1 MRNKNPNAI
10 VISEKAVSDKDV
22 IKIKS
27 IFTIS
32 QIIESRKNVSSS
44 YIKQS
49 NIKFAVIYNHKRPI
63 DFSINI
69 ANDLKSINNVH
80 SIIINNEY
88 IDESIYRPNYIEIL
102 QSIQELSEK
111 NKLIQ
116 QKKFYYDNKNANLD
130 FFLNLS
136 ELIQEIVI
144 ITNTEND
151 IIYINEKGSKELE
164 LPIKIKGKTNKISDI
179 DIIDFEKETKIDLSY
194 NIDDIPEFK
203 NILIT
208 DCLLKVKNNKKLT
221 VDLFIST
228 IAQNNIDKLIT
239 IKDVSDLKSKH
250 NIPHFEV
257 IDQETDLYNIKG
269 LEKLLINQID
279 YSSKKT
285 YLFDLDLHINT
296 EYEYKGNRDHIDVK
310 ILKKITSRIMSFY
323 SEYIFRLKDNNL
335 IVIISTS
342 GGEQRVIS
350 IAEEIKKTI
359 SRELKKEGLI
369 ILKFNIGI
377 IEVNLKEDI
386 ETKIS
391 KLKIA
396 TKISDEYKDSMPILY
411 KDELPETIIIKNQN
425 KIFEYIIKA
434 IKNDFFSLYYQKI
447 TPLKK
452 DLKPKIEIL
461 TRLFDYTGTP
471 IPNNHVFGLIDKY
484 NLTVEV
490 DKLVV
495 TKALREYTNFVT
507 KNGVHIFSINI
518 SPYSLKSKNFRIF
531 LKETL
536 LQSHVP
542 LQNICLEITETG
554 IVENFELINTYFNEL
569 KTFGIKLALDD
580 FGSGYT
586 SLSYIKILPIDII
599 KIDGSFIQVINS
611 SQIDLVIIKSIKE
624 IADTKQIKII
634 AEFVSNEEIF
644 KKISEIGIDY
654 GQGFLWHKPEPI

>member
-1 MRNKNPNAI
+1 MKNPNAI
-10 VISEKAVSDKDV
+10 VISEGTINDND
-22 IKIKS
+22 ITKIKS
-27 IFTIS
+27 IFKIS
-32 QIIESRKNVSSS
+32 QIVKSRKNISSE

-49 NIKFAVIYNHKRPI
+49 NIKFAIIYNHKRPI
-63 DFSINI
+63 DFSINM
-69 ANDLKSINNVH
+69 ANDLKSINNIH
-80 SIIINNEY
+80 SIIIDNKS
-88 IDESIYRPNYIEIL
+88 IDEAIYRPNYIEIL
-102 QSIQELSEK
+102 KNISELNDK

-116 QKKFYYDNKNANLD
+116 QKKLYYDNNNANLD

-144 ITNTEND
+144 ITNTDND

-164 LPIKIKGKTNKISDI
+164 LPIKIGGKTNKISDI
-179 DIIDFEKETKIDLSY
+179 NIMDLEKNTKIDLSY
-194 NIDDIPEFK
+194 NINDIPEFK

-208 DCLLKVKNNKKLT
+208 DCLLKIKNNKKLI

-239 IKDVSDLKSKH
+239 IKDISELKSKH
-250 NIPHFEV
+250 NIQDLTI
-257 IDQETDLYNIKG
+257 IDQQTDLYNIKG
-269 LEKLLINQID
+269 LEKLLINQIE
-279 YSSKKT
+279 SSYKKI

-296 EYEYKGNRDHIDVK
+296 ECKYKDKKANSDLK

-335 IVIISTS
+335 IVIISTR
-342 GGEQRVIS
+342 GGEQRLIS

-369 ILKFNIGI
+369 IFKFNIGI

-396 TKISDEYKDSMPILY
+396 TKISDEYKDSTPILY
-411 KDELPETIIIKNQN
+411 KDELPETILIKKQN
-425 KIFEYIIKA
+425 KIFEYIVKA

-471 IPNNHVFGLIDKY
+471 IPNGNVFSLIDKY

-495 TKALREYTNFVT
+495 TKALREYTNFVA
-507 KNGVHIFSINI
+507 KNGAHIFSINI
-518 SPYSLKSKNFRIF
+518 SPYSLKSKNFRMF

-536 LQSHVP
+536 LTSHVP

-554 IVENFELINTYFNEL
+554 ILENFELINTYFNEL

-611 SQIDLVIIKSIKE
+611 SQTDLVIIKSIKD
-624 IADTKQIKII
+624 IADTKKIKII
-634 AEFVSNEEIF
+634 AEFVSNEEIL
-644 KKISEIGIDY
+644 KKINEIGIDY

>member
-1 MRNKNPNAI
+1 M
-10 VISEKAVSDKDV
+10 
-22 IKIKS
+22 
-27 IFTIS
+27 
-32 QIIESRKNVSSS
+32 
-44 YIKQS
+44 
-49 NIKFAVIYNHKRPI
+49 
-63 DFSINI
+63 
-69 ANDLKSINNVH
+69 
-80 SIIINNEY
+80 
-88 IDESIYRPNYIEIL
+88 NY
-102 QSIQELSEK
+102 
-111 NKLIQ
+111 
-116 QKKFYYDNKNANLD
+116 QK
-130 FFLNLS
+130 
-136 ELIQEIVI
+136 
-144 ITNTEND
+144 
-151 IIYINEKGSKELE
+151 
-164 LPIKIKGKTNKISDI
+164 
-179 DIIDFEKETKIDLSY
+179 
-194 NIDDIPEFK
+194 
-203 NILIT
+203 
-208 DCLLKVKNNKKLT
+208 
-221 VDLFIST
+221 
-228 IAQNNIDKLIT
+228 
-239 IKDVSDLKSKH
+239 H
-250 NIPHFEV
+250 
-257 IDQETDLYNIKG
+257 
-269 LEKLLINQID
+269 
-279 YSSKKT
+279 
-285 YLFDLDLHINT
+285 
-296 EYEYKGNRDHIDVK
+296 
-310 ILKKITSRIMSFY
+310 ITS
-323 SEYIFRLKDNNL
+323 
-335 IVIISTS
+335 
-342 GGEQRVIS
+342 
-350 IAEEIKKTI
+350 
-359 SRELKKEGLI
+359 
-369 ILKFNIGI
+369 
-377 IEVNLKEDI
+377 
-386 ETKIS
+386 
-391 KLKIA
+391 
-396 TKISDEYKDSMPILY
+396 
-411 KDELPETIIIKNQN
+411 KNQN

>member
-1 MRNKNPNAI
+1 MKNPNAI
-10 VISEKAVSDKDV
+10 VISEGAISNDD
-22 IKIKS
+22 ITKIKS
-27 IFTIS
+27 IFKIL
-32 QIIESRKNVSSS
+32 QIIKSRKNISKE

-49 NIKFAVIYNHKRPI
+49 NIKFAIIYNHKRPI

-80 SIIINNEY
+80 SIIINNKS
-88 IDESIYRPNYIEIL
+88 IDKAMYRPNYIEIL
-102 QSIQELSEK
+102 NNINELSDK
-111 NKLIQ
+111 HKLIQ
-116 QKKFYYDNKNANLD
+116 QKKLYYDNNNANLD

-144 ITNTEND
+144 ITNTDND

-164 LPIKIKGKTNKISDI
+164 LPIKIRGKTNKISDI
-179 DIIDFEKETKIDLSY
+179 NIIDLEKETKIDLSY
-194 NIDDIPEFK
+194 NINNIPEFK

-208 DCLLKVKNNKKLT
+208 DCLLKVKNNKKLI

-239 IKDVSDLKSKH
+239 IKDISDLKSKN
-250 NIPHFEV
+250 NIQDLEI
-257 IDQETDLYNIKG
+257 IDQQTDLYNIKG
-269 LEKLLINQID
+269 LEKLLINQIE
-279 YSSKKT
+279 SSHKKI

-296 EYEYKGNRDHIDVK
+296 EYEYKGNKDNLDSK

-342 GGEQRVIS
+342 GGEQRIIS

-359 SRELKKEGLI
+359 SRELSKEGI
-369 ILKFNIGI
+369 IIFKLNIGI

-396 TKISDEYKDSMPILY
+396 TKISDEYKDSTPILY
-411 KDELPETIIIKNQN
+411 KDELPETILIKNQN
-425 KIFEYIIKA
+425 KIFEYIVKA

-471 IPNNHVFGLIDKY
+471 IPNDNVFSLIDKY

-495 TKALREYTNFVT
+495 TKTLREYTNFVA

-518 SPYSLKSKNFRIF
+518 SPYSLKSKNFRMF

-536 LQSHVP
+536 LKSHVP

-554 IVENFELINTYFNEL
+554 ILENFELIKTYFNEL
-569 KTFGIKLALDD
+569 KTFGVKLALDD

-611 SQIDLVIIKSIKE
+611 SQIDLVIIKSIKD
-624 IADTKQIKII
+624 IADTKSIKII
-634 AEFVSNEEIF
+634 AEFVSNEEIL
-644 KKISEIGIDY
+644 KKINEIGIDY

>member
-10 VISEKAVSDKDV
+10 VISEETVSDNDIV
-22 IKIKS
+22 KIKS

-32 QIIESRKNVSSS
+32 QIIKSRKNVSSS
-44 YIKQS
+44 YIKQN
-49 NIKFAVIYNHKRPI
+49 NIQFAVIYNHKRPI
-63 DFSINI
+63 DFSINM
-69 ANDLKSINNVH
+69 ANDLKSINNIY

-88 IDESIYRPNYIEIL
+88 IDESTYRPNYIEIL
-102 QSIQELSEK
+102 KSIQELSDK
-111 NKLIQ
+111 NTLIQ

-144 ITNTEND
+144 ITNIENE

-164 LPIKIKGKTNKISDI
+164 LPIKIMGKTNKISDI
-179 DIIDFEKETKIDLSY
+179 NIIDLETEIKIDLSY
-194 NIDDIPEFK
+194 KINDIPEFK

-208 DCLLKVKNNKKLT
+208 DCLLKVKNNKKLI

-239 IKDVSDLKSKH
+239 IKDMSDLKSKH
-250 NIPHFEV
+250 NIQDLEI
-257 IDQETDLYNIKG
+257 IDQQTDLYNIKG
-269 LEKLLINQID
+269 LKKLLTNQID
-279 YSSKKT
+279 SSHKKT

-296 EYEYKGNRDHIDVK
+296 EYEYKGNRNNLDSK

-323 SEYIFRLKDNNL
+323 SEYIFKLKDNNL

-342 GGEQRVIS
+342 GGEKRVIS
-350 IAEEIKKTI
+350 IAEEMKKTI
-359 SRELKKEGLI
+359 YSKLKKEGFI
-369 ILKFNIGI
+369 IRKFNIGI
-377 IEVNLKEDI
+377 IEVNLKENI

-396 TKISDEYKDSMPILY
+396 TKISDEYRDSMPILY
-411 KDELPETIIIKNQN
+411 KDELPETILIKNQN

-471 IPNNHVFGLIDKY
+471 IPNNHVFNLIDKY

-495 TKALREYTNFVT
+495 TKALREYTNFVA
-507 KNGVHIFSINI
+507 KNGVHVFSINI
-518 SPYSLKSKNFRIF
+518 SPYSLKSKNFRTF

-542 LQNICLEITETG
+542 LENICLEITETG
-554 IVENFELINTYFNEL
+554 IVEDFELIKTYFNEL

>member
-1 MRNKNPNAI
+1 MKNPNTI
-10 VISEKAVSDKDV
+10 VISEGTINDND
-22 IKIKS
+22 ITKIKS
-27 IFTIS
+27 IFKIS
-32 QIIESRKNVSSS
+32 QIVKSRRNISSE

-49 NIKFAVIYNHKRPI
+49 NIKFAIIYNHKRPI
-63 DFSINI
+63 DFSINM
-69 ANDLKSINNVH
+69 ANDLKSINNIH
-80 SIIINNEY
+80 SIIIDNKS
-88 IDESIYRPNYIEIL
+88 IDEAIYRPNYIEIL
-102 QSIQELSEK
+102 KNISELNDK
-111 NKLIQ
+111 HKLIQ
-116 QKKFYYDNKNANLD
+116 QKKLYYDNNNANLD

-144 ITNTEND
+144 ITNTDND

-164 LPIKIKGKTNKISDI
+164 LPIKIGGKTNKISDI
-179 DIIDFEKETKIDLSY
+179 NIIDLEKDTKIDLSY
-194 NIDDIPEFK
+194 NINDIPEFK

-208 DCLLKVKNNKKLT
+208 DCLLKIKNNKKLI

-239 IKDVSDLKSKH
+239 IKDISELKSKH
-250 NIPHFEV
+250 NIQDLTI
-257 IDQETDLYNIKG
+257 IDQQTDLYNIKG
-269 LEKLLINQID
+269 LEKLLINQIE
-279 YSSKKT
+279 SSYKKI

-296 EYEYKGNRDHIDVK
+296 ECKYKDKRDNSDLK

-342 GGEQRVIS
+342 GGEQRLIS

-369 ILKFNIGI
+369 IFKFNIGI

-396 TKISDEYKDSMPILY
+396 TKISDEYKDSTPILY
-411 KDELPETIIIKNQN
+411 KDELPETILIKKQN
-425 KIFEYIIKA
+425 KIFEYIVKA

-471 IPNNHVFGLIDKY
+471 IPNNNVFSLIDKY

-495 TKALREYTNFVT
+495 TKALREYTNFVA

-536 LQSHVP
+536 LKSHVP

-554 IVENFELINTYFNEL
+554 ILENFELINTYFNEL

-611 SQIDLVIIKSIKE
+611 SQTDLVIIKSIKD
-624 IADTKQIKII
+624 IADTKK
-634 AEFVSNEEIF
+634 
-644 KKISEIGIDY
+644 
-654 GQGFLWHKPEPI
+654 

>member
-1 MRNKNPNAI
+1 MKNPNSI
-10 VISEKAVSDKDV
+10 VISEETINDND
-22 IKIKS
+22 ITKIKS
-27 IFTIS
+27 IFKIS
-32 QIIESRKNVSSS
+32 QIVKSRKNISSE

-49 NIKFAVIYNHKRPI
+49 NIKFAIIYNHKRPI
-63 DFSINI
+63 DFSINM
-69 ANDLKSINNVH
+69 ANDLKSINNIH
-80 SIIINNEY
+80 SIIIDNKS
-88 IDESIYRPNYIEIL
+88 IDEAIYRPNYIEIL
-102 QSIQELSEK
+102 KNISELNDK
-111 NKLIQ
+111 HKLIQ
-116 QKKFYYDNKNANLD
+116 QKKLYYDNNNANLN

-144 ITNTEND
+144 ITNTDND

-164 LPIKIKGKTNKISDI
+164 LPIKIGGKTNKISDI
-179 DIIDFEKETKIDLSY
+179 NIIDLEKDTKIDLSY
-194 NIDDIPEFK
+194 NINDIPEFK

-208 DCLLKVKNNKKLT
+208 NCLLKIKNNKKLI

-239 IKDVSDLKSKH
+239 IKDISELKSKH
-250 NIPHFEV
+250 SIQDLTI
-257 IDQETDLYNIKG
+257 IDQQTDLYNIKG
-269 LEKLLINQID
+269 LEKLLINQIE
-279 YSSKKT
+279 SSYKKI

-296 EYEYKGNRDHIDVK
+296 ECEYKDKRDNSDLK

-342 GGEQRVIS
+342 GGEQRLIS

-369 ILKFNIGI
+369 IFKFNIGI

-411 KDELPETIIIKNQN
+411 KDELPETILIKKQN
-425 KIFEYIIKA
+425 KIFEYIVKA

-471 IPNNHVFGLIDKY
+471 IPNSNVFSLIDKY

-495 TKALREYTNFVT
+495 TKALREYTNFVA

-536 LQSHVP
+536 LKSHVP
-542 LQNICLEITETG
+542 LQNVCLEITETG
-554 IVENFELINTYFNEL
+554 ILENFELINTYFNEL

-611 SQIDLVIIKSIKE
+611 SQTDLVIIKSIKD
-624 IADTKQIKII
+624 IADTKKIKII
-634 AEFVSNEEIF
+634 AEFVSNEEIL
-644 KKISEIGIDY
+644 KKINEIGIDY

>member
-1 MRNKNPNAI
+1 MKNPNTI
-10 VISEKAVSDKDV
+10 VISEGTINDND
-22 IKIKS
+22 ITKIKS
-27 IFTIS
+27 IFKIS
-32 QIIESRKNVSSS
+32 QIVKSRRNISSE

-49 NIKFAVIYNHKRPI
+49 NIKFAIIYNHKRPI
-63 DFSINI
+63 DFSINM
-69 ANDLKSINNVH
+69 ANDLKSINNIH
-80 SIIINNEY
+80 SIIIDNKS
-88 IDESIYRPNYIEIL
+88 IDEAIYRPNYIEIL
-102 QSIQELSEK
+102 KNISELNDK
-111 NKLIQ
+111 HKLIQ
-116 QKKFYYDNKNANLD
+116 QKKLYYDNNNANLD

-144 ITNTEND
+144 ITNTDND

-164 LPIKIKGKTNKISDI
+164 LPIKIGGKTNKISDI
-179 DIIDFEKETKIDLSY
+179 NIIDLEKDTKIDLSY
-194 NIDDIPEFK
+194 NINDIPEFK

-208 DCLLKVKNNKKLT
+208 DCLLKIKNNKKLI

-239 IKDVSDLKSKH
+239 IKDISELKSKH
-250 NIPHFEV
+250 NIQDLTI
-257 IDQETDLYNIKG
+257 IDQQTDLYNIKG
-269 LEKLLINQID
+269 LEKLLINQIE
-279 YSSKKT
+279 SSYKKI

-296 EYEYKGNRDHIDVK
+296 ECKYKDKRDNSDLK

-342 GGEQRVIS
+342 GGEQRLIS

-369 ILKFNIGI
+369 IFKFNIGI

-396 TKISDEYKDSMPILY
+396 TKISDEYKDSTPILY
-411 KDELPETIIIKNQN
+411 KDELPETILIKKQN
-425 KIFEYIIKA
+425 KIFEYIVKA

-471 IPNNHVFGLIDKY
+471 IPNNNVFSLIDKY

-495 TKALREYTNFVT
+495 TKALREYTNFVA

-536 LQSHVP
+536 LKSHVP

-554 IVENFELINTYFNEL
+554 ILENFELINTYFNEL

-611 SQIDLVIIKSIKE
+611 SQTDLVIIKSIKD
-624 IADTKQIKII
+624 IADTKKIKII
-634 AEFVSNEEIF
+634 AEFVSSEEIL
-644 KKISEIGIDY
+644 KKINEIGIDY

>member
-1 MRNKNPNAI
+1 MKNPNAI
-10 VISEKAVSDKDV
+10 VISEGTINDND
-22 IKIKS
+22 ITKIKS
-27 IFTIS
+27 IFKIS
-32 QIIESRKNVSSS
+32 QIVKSRKNISSE

-49 NIKFAVIYNHKRPI
+49 NIKFAIIYNHKRPI
-63 DFSINI
+63 DFSINM
-69 ANDLKSINNVH
+69 ANDLKSINNIH
-80 SIIINNEY
+80 SIIIDNKS
-88 IDESIYRPNYIEIL
+88 IDEAIYRPNYIEIL
-102 QSIQELSEK
+102 KNISELNDK

-116 QKKFYYDNKNANLD
+116 QKKLYYDNNNANLD

-144 ITNTEND
+144 ITNTDND

-164 LPIKIKGKTNKISDI
+164 LPIKIGGKTNKISDI
-179 DIIDFEKETKIDLSY
+179 NIIDLEKNTKIDLSY
-194 NIDDIPEFK
+194 NINDIPEFK

-208 DCLLKVKNNKKLT
+208 DCLLKIKNNKKLI

-239 IKDVSDLKSKH
+239 IKDISELKSKH
-250 NIPHFEV
+250 NIQDLTI
-257 IDQETDLYNIKG
+257 IDQQTDLYNIKG
-269 LEKLLINQID
+269 LEKLLINQIE
-279 YSSKKT
+279 SSYKKI

-296 EYEYKGNRDHIDVK
+296 ECKYKDKKANSDLK

-342 GGEQRVIS
+342 GGEQRLIS

-369 ILKFNIGI
+369 IFKFNIGI

-396 TKISDEYKDSMPILY
+396 TKISDEYKDSTPILY
-411 KDELPETIIIKNQN
+411 KDELPETILIKKQN
-425 KIFEYIIKA
+425 KIFEYIVKA

-471 IPNNHVFGLIDKY
+471 IPNGNVFSLIDKY

-495 TKALREYTNFVT
+495 TKALREYTNFVA
-507 KNGVHIFSINI
+507 KNGAHIFSINI
-518 SPYSLKSKNFRIF
+518 SPYSLKSKNFRMF

-536 LQSHVP
+536 LTSHVP

-554 IVENFELINTYFNEL
+554 ILENFELINTYFNEL

-611 SQIDLVIIKSIKE
+611 SQTDLVIIKSIKD
-624 IADTKQIKII
+624 IADTKKIKII
-634 AEFVSNEEIF
+634 AEFVSNEEIL
-644 KKISEIGIDY
+644 KKINEIGIDY

>member
-1 MRNKNPNAI
+1 MKNQNAI
-10 VISEKAVSDKDV
+10 VISEETINDND
-22 IKIKS
+22 ITKIKS
-27 IFTIS
+27 IFKIS
-32 QIIESRKNVSSS
+32 QIVKSRKNISNE

-49 NIKFAVIYNHKRPI
+49 NIKFAIIYNHKKPI
-63 DFSINI
+63 DFSINT
-69 ANDLKSINNVH
+69 ANDLKSINNIH
-80 SIIINNEY
+80 SIIIDNK
-88 IDESIYRPNYIEIL
+88 SINKVVYRPNYIEIL
-102 QSIQELSEK
+102 KNISELNDK
-111 NKLIQ
+111 HKLIQ
-116 QKKFYYDNKNANLD
+116 QKKLYYDNNNANLN

-144 ITNTEND
+144 ITNTDND
-151 IIYINEKGSKELE
+151 IIYINKKGSKELE
-164 LPIKIKGKTNKISDI
+164 LPIKIGGKTNKISDI
-179 DIIDFEKETKIDLSY
+179 NIIDLEKDTKIDLSY
-194 NIDDIPEFK
+194 NINDIPEFK

-208 DCLLKVKNNKKLT
+208 NCLLKIKNNKKLI

-239 IKDVSDLKSKH
+239 IKDISELKSKH
-250 NIPHFEV
+250 NIQDLTI
-257 IDQETDLYNIKG
+257 IDQQTDLYNIKG
-269 LEKLLINQID
+269 LEKLLINQIE
-279 YSSKKT
+279 SSYKKI

-296 EYEYKGNRDHIDVK
+296 EYEYKDKRDNSNLK

-335 IVIISTS
+335 IVIISTR
-342 GGEQRVIS
+342 GGEQRLIS

-369 ILKFNIGI
+369 IFKFNIGI

-396 TKISDEYKDSMPILY
+396 TKISDEYKDSTPILY
-411 KDELPETIIIKNQN
+411 KDELPETILIKKQN

-471 IPNNHVFGLIDKY
+471 IPNGNVFSLIDKY

-495 TKALREYTNFVT
+495 TKALREYTNFVA

-518 SPYSLKSKNFRIF
+518 SPYSLKSKNFRMF

-536 LQSHVP
+536 LKSHVP

-554 IVENFELINTYFNEL
+554 ILENFELINTYFNEL

-611 SQIDLVIIKSIKE
+611 SQTDLVIIKSIKD
-624 IADTKQIKII
+624 IADTKKIKII
-634 AEFVSNEEIF
+634 AEFVSNEEIL
-644 KKISEIGIDY
+644 KKINEIGIDY

>member
-1 MRNKNPNAI
+1 MKNPNSI
-10 VISEKAVSDKDV
+10 VISEETINDND
-22 IKIKS
+22 ITKIKS
-27 IFTIS
+27 IFKIS
-32 QIIESRKNVSSS
+32 QIVKSRKNISSE

-49 NIKFAVIYNHKRPI
+49 NIKFAIIYNHKRPI
-63 DFSINI
+63 DFSINM
-69 ANDLKSINNVH
+69 ANDLKSINNIH
-80 SIIINNEY
+80 SIIIDNKS
-88 IDESIYRPNYIEIL
+88 IDEAIYRPNYIEIL
-102 QSIQELSEK
+102 KNISELNDK
-111 NKLIQ
+111 HKLIQ
-116 QKKFYYDNKNANLD
+116 QKKLYYDNNNANLN

-144 ITNTEND
+144 ITNTDND

-164 LPIKIKGKTNKISDI
+164 LPIKIGGKTNKISDI
-179 DIIDFEKETKIDLSY
+179 NIIDLEKDTKIDLSY
-194 NIDDIPEFK
+194 NINDIPEFK

-208 DCLLKVKNNKKLT
+208 NCLLKIKNNKKLI

-239 IKDVSDLKSKH
+239 IKDISELKSKH
-250 NIPHFEV
+250 SIQDLTI
-257 IDQETDLYNIKG
+257 IDQQTDLYNIKE
-269 LEKLLINQID
+269 LEKLLINQIE
-279 YSSKKT
+279 SSYKKI

-296 EYEYKGNRDHIDVK
+296 ECEYKDKRDNSDLK

-342 GGEQRVIS
+342 GGEQRLIS

-369 ILKFNIGI
+369 IFKFNIGI

-396 TKISDEYKDSMPILY
+396 TKISDEYKDSTPILY
-411 KDELPETIIIKNQN
+411 KDELPETILIKKQN
-425 KIFEYIIKA
+425 KIFEYIVKA

-471 IPNNHVFGLIDKY
+471 IPNSNVFSLIDKY

-495 TKALREYTNFVT
+495 TKALREYTNFVA
-507 KNGVHIFSINI
+507 KNGIHIFSINI

-536 LQSHVP
+536 LKSHVP
-542 LQNICLEITETG
+542 LQNVCLEITETG
-554 IVENFELINTYFNEL
+554 ILENFELINTYFNEL

-611 SQIDLVIIKSIKE
+611 SQTDLVIIKSIKD
-624 IADTKQIKII
+624 IADTKKIKII
-634 AEFVSNEEIF
+634 AEFVSNEEIL
-644 KKISEIGIDY
+644 KKINEIGIDY

>member
-1 MRNKNPNAI
+1 MKNPNAI
-10 VISEKAVSDKDV
+10 VISEGTINDND
-22 IKIKS
+22 ITKIKS
-27 IFTIS
+27 IFKIS
-32 QIIESRKNVSSS
+32 QIVKSRKNISSE

-49 NIKFAVIYNHKRPI
+49 NIKFAIIYNHKRPI
-63 DFSINI
+63 DFSINM
-69 ANDLKSINNVH
+69 ANDLKSINNIH
-80 SIIINNEY
+80 SIIIDNKS
-88 IDESIYRPNYIEIL
+88 IDEAIYRPNYIEIL
-102 QSIQELSEK
+102 KNISELNDK

-116 QKKFYYDNKNANLD
+116 QKKLYYDNNNANLD

-144 ITNTEND
+144 ITNTDND

-164 LPIKIKGKTNKISDI
+164 LPIKIGGKTNKISDI
-179 DIIDFEKETKIDLSY
+179 NIIDLEKNTKIDLSY
-194 NIDDIPEFK
+194 NINDIPEFK

-208 DCLLKVKNNKKLT
+208 DCLLKIKNNKKLI

-239 IKDVSDLKSKH
+239 IKDISELKSKH
-250 NIPHFEV
+250 NIQDLTI
-257 IDQETDLYNIKG
+257 IDQQTDLYNIKG
-269 LEKLLINQID
+269 LEKLLINQIE
-279 YSSKKT
+279 SSYKKI

-296 EYEYKGNRDHIDVK
+296 ECKYKDKKANSDLK

-342 GGEQRVIS
+342 GGEQRLIS

-369 ILKFNIGI
+369 IFKFNIGI

-396 TKISDEYKDSMPILY
+396 TKISDEYKDSTPILY
-411 KDELPETIIIKNQN
+411 KDELPETILIKKQN
-425 KIFEYIIKA
+425 KIFEYIVKA

-471 IPNNHVFGLIDKY
+471 IPNGNVFSLIDKY

-495 TKALREYTNFVT
+495 TKALKEYTNFVA
-507 KNGVHIFSINI
+507 KNGAHIFSINI
-518 SPYSLKSKNFRIF
+518 SPYSLKSKNFRMF

-536 LQSHVP
+536 LTSHVP

-554 IVENFELINTYFNEL
+554 ILENFELINTYFNEL

-611 SQIDLVIIKSIKE
+611 SQTDLVIIKSIKD
-624 IADTKQIKII
+624 IADTKKIKII
-634 AEFVSNEEIF
+634 AEFVSNEEIL
-644 KKISEIGIDY
+644 KKINEIGIDY

>member
-1 MRNKNPNAI
+1 MKNPNAI
-10 VISEKAVSDKDV
+10 VISEGAISNDD
-22 IKIKS
+22 ITKIKS
-27 IFTIS
+27 IFKIL
-32 QIIESRKNVSSS
+32 QIIKSRKNISKE

-49 NIKFAVIYNHKRPI
+49 NIKFAIIYNHKRPI

-80 SIIINNEY
+80 SIIINNKS
-88 IDESIYRPNYIEIL
+88 IDKATYRPNYIEIL
-102 QSIQELSEK
+102 NNINELSDK
-111 NKLIQ
+111 HKLIQ
-116 QKKFYYDNKNANLD
+116 QKKLYYDNNNANLD

-144 ITNTEND
+144 ITNTDND

-164 LPIKIKGKTNKISDI
+164 LPIKIRGKTNKISDI
-179 DIIDFEKETKIDLSY
+179 NIIDLEKETKIDLSY
-194 NIDDIPEFK
+194 NINNIPEFK

-208 DCLLKVKNNKKLT
+208 DCLLKVKNNKKLI

-239 IKDVSDLKSKH
+239 IKDISDLKSKN
-250 NIPHFEV
+250 NIQDLEI
-257 IDQETDLYNIKG
+257 IDQQTDLYNIKG
-269 LEKLLINQID
+269 LEKLLINQIE
-279 YSSKKT
+279 SSHKKI

-296 EYEYKGNRDHIDVK
+296 EYEYKGNKDNLDSK

-342 GGEQRVIS
+342 GGEQRIIS

-359 SRELKKEGLI
+359 SRELSKEGI
-369 ILKFNIGI
+369 IIFKLNIGI

-396 TKISDEYKDSMPILY
+396 TKISDEYKDSTPILY
-411 KDELPETIIIKNQN
+411 KDELPETILIKNQN
-425 KIFEYIIKA
+425 KIFEYIVKA

-471 IPNNHVFGLIDKY
+471 IPNDNVFSLIDKY

-495 TKALREYTNFVT
+495 TKTLREYTNFVA

-518 SPYSLKSKNFRIF
+518 SPYSLKSKNFRMF

-536 LQSHVP
+536 LKSHVP

-554 IVENFELINTYFNEL
+554 ILENFELIKTYFNEL
-569 KTFGIKLALDD
+569 KTFGVKLALDD

-611 SQIDLVIIKSIKE
+611 SQIDLVIIKSIKD
-624 IADTKQIKII
+624 IADTKNIKII
-634 AEFVSNEEIF
+634 AEFVSNEEIL
-644 KKISEIGIDY
+644 KKINEIGIDY

>member
-1 MRNKNPNAI
+1 MKNPNSI
-10 VISEKAVSDKDV
+10 VISEETINDND
-22 IKIKS
+22 ITKIKS
-27 IFTIS
+27 IFKIS
-32 QIIESRKNVSSS
+32 QIVKSRKNISSE

-49 NIKFAVIYNHKRPI
+49 NIKFAIIYNHKRPI
-63 DFSINI
+63 DFSINM
-69 ANDLKSINNVH
+69 ANDLKSINNIH
-80 SIIINNEY
+80 SIIIDNKS
-88 IDESIYRPNYIEIL
+88 IDEAIYRPNYIEIL
-102 QSIQELSEK
+102 KNISELNDK
-111 NKLIQ
+111 HKLIQ
-116 QKKFYYDNKNANLD
+116 QKKLYYDNNNANLN

-144 ITNTEND
+144 ITNTDND

-164 LPIKIKGKTNKISDI
+164 LPIKIGGKTNKISDI
-179 DIIDFEKETKIDLSY
+179 NIIDLEKDTKIDLSY
-194 NIDDIPEFK
+194 NINDIPEFK

-208 DCLLKVKNNKKLT
+208 NCLLKIKNNKKLI

-239 IKDVSDLKSKH
+239 IKDISELKSKH
-250 NIPHFEV
+250 SIQDLTI
-257 IDQETDLYNIKG
+257 IDQQTDLYNIKG
-269 LEKLLINQID
+269 LEKLLINQIE
-279 YSSKKT
+279 SSYKKI

-296 EYEYKGNRDHIDVK
+296 ECEYKDKRDNSDLK

-342 GGEQRVIS
+342 GGEQRLIS

-369 ILKFNIGI
+369 IFKFNIGI

-396 TKISDEYKDSMPILY
+396 TKISDEYKDSTPILY
-411 KDELPETIIIKNQN
+411 KDELPETILIKKQN
-425 KIFEYIIKA
+425 KIFEYIVKA

-471 IPNNHVFGLIDKY
+471 IPNSNVFSLIDKY

-495 TKALREYTNFVT
+495 TKALREYTNFVA

-536 LQSHVP
+536 LKSHVP
-542 LQNICLEITETG
+542 LQNVCLEITETG
-554 IVENFELINTYFNEL
+554 ILENFELINTYFNEL

-611 SQIDLVIIKSIKE
+611 SQTDLVIIKSIKD
-624 IADTKQIKII
+624 IADTKKIKII
-634 AEFVSNEEIF
+634 AEFVSNEEIL
-644 KKISEIGIDY
+644 KKINEIGIDY

>member
-1 MRNKNPNAI
+1 MKNPNAI
-10 VISEKAVSDKDV
+10 VISEGAISNDD
-22 IKIKS
+22 ITKIKS
-27 IFTIS
+27 IFKIL
-32 QIIESRKNVSSS
+32 QIIKSRKNISKE

-49 NIKFAVIYNHKRPI
+49 NIKFAIIYNHKRPI

-80 SIIINNEY
+80 SIIINNKS
-88 IDESIYRPNYIEIL
+88 IDKAMYRPNYIEIL
-102 QSIQELSEK
+102 NNISELSDK
-111 NKLIQ
+111 HKLIQ
-116 QKKFYYDNKNANLD
+116 QKKLYYDNNNANLD

-144 ITNTEND
+144 ITNTDND

-164 LPIKIKGKTNKISDI
+164 LPIKIRGKTNKISDI
-179 DIIDFEKETKIDLSY
+179 NIIDLEKETKIDLSY
-194 NIDDIPEFK
+194 NINNIPEFK

-208 DCLLKVKNNKKLT
+208 DCLLKVKNNKKLI

-239 IKDVSDLKSKH
+239 IKDISDLKSKN
-250 NIPHFEV
+250 NIQDLEI
-257 IDQETDLYNIKG
+257 IDQQTDLYNIKG
-269 LEKLLINQID
+269 LEKLLINQIE
-279 YSSKKT
+279 SSHKKI

-296 EYEYKGNRDHIDVK
+296 EYEYKGNKDNLDSK

-342 GGEQRVIS
+342 GGEQRIIS

-359 SRELKKEGLI
+359 SRELSKEGI
-369 ILKFNIGI
+369 IIFKLNIGI

-396 TKISDEYKDSMPILY
+396 TKISDEYKDSTPILY
-411 KDELPETIIIKNQN
+411 KDELPETILIKNQN
-425 KIFEYIIKA
+425 KIFEYIVKA

-471 IPNNHVFGLIDKY
+471 IPNDNVFSLIDKY

-495 TKALREYTNFVT
+495 TKTLREYTNFVA

-518 SPYSLKSKNFRIF
+518 SPYSLKSKNFRMF

-536 LQSHVP
+536 LKSHVP

-554 IVENFELINTYFNEL
+554 ILENFELIKTYFNEL
-569 KTFGIKLALDD
+569 KTFGVKLALDD

-611 SQIDLVIIKSIKE
+611 SQIDLVIIKSIKD
-624 IADTKQIKII
+624 IADTKNIKII
-634 AEFVSNEEIF
+634 AEFVSNEEIL
-644 KKISEIGIDY
+644 KKINEIGIDY